1 MTTLATGWQLPEG
14 ARKAALYCL
23 IACWIGFGLLG
34 RDPWKPDE
42 AYTFG
47 LVLNILQ
54 AGDFVIPTLASE
66 PFVEKPP
73 LFFLSAAL
81 SAKLFGAWLPLHD
94 AARLA
99 SAFYVALTLIFVAL
113 TARKLY
119 GSGRGVVAA
128 LVLMGCLGFIYPAH
142 LLITD
147 NSLVAGIAIA
157 LYGFAAALDRP
168 VLGGFLIG
176 SGAGV
181 AFLSKGLIGPG
192 FIGMTAAL
200 LPLLPAWRTRSYA
213 KTLATATLAAAPWV
227 VIWPALLY
235 QASPTLFHEWLHVNN
250 LGRFSG
256 AVRLGGE
263 RDHLMYLKIL
273 PWFAL
278 PAWPLAGWSL
288 FNTWRRGVRGLQMPA
303 IALPLLAFLVMFG
316 VLSAARCSRNLYAL
330 PMLLPLSLLAVSCI
344 EPPPAWLRN
353 ALSRIALWTSG
364 SVAVV
369 LWVAWAALLVH
380 WPADLSE
387 MLESWRP
394 GFTPGAQP
402 LLTIAA
408 ALATA
413 GWLAAMRERSHF
425 QLGVPVAWA
434 AGVALSW
441 GLMMTLWL
449 PYLDAGNSYRSLVAD
464 LQGHLPR
471 VRSCL
476 VNRDL
481 GESQRAMLHYFAG
494 IVTHREGTSAAK
506 ACSLL
511 VVQVR
516 GNDRPPQH
524 GEEWNVVWNGSRPG
538 DAKER
543 YWLLRRTTEEF
554 DKPVRVKLNQR
565 RHSSSN

>member
-1 MTTLATGWQLPEG
+1 MTAVATGWRLPRG
-14 ARKAALYCL
+14 ARKAALCCL
-23 IACWIGFGLLG
+23 IAAWIGFGLIG
-34 RDPWKPDE
+34 RDPWKSDE

-47 LVLNILQ
+47 LVLHILQ
-54 AGDFVIPTLASE
+54 GGDLVIPTLASE

-81 SAKLFGAWLPLHD
+81 FAKLFGTWLPLHD

-99 SAFYVALTLIFVAL
+99 SAFYVALTLTFVAL

-119 GSGRGVVAA
+119 GAGRGLPAA
-128 LVLMGCLGFIYPAH
+128 LILIGCLGFIYPAH

-147 NSLVAGIAIA
+147 NALVTGIAIA

-200 LPLLPAWRTRSYA
+200 LLLLPAWRTRSYA
-213 KTLATATLAAAPWV
+213 KTLAIAALAAAPWV

-235 QASPTLFHEWLHVNN
+235 QASPALFHEWLHVNN

-256 AVRLGGE
+256 AVKRGGE
-263 RDHLMYLKIL
+263 HDHLMYLKIL

-278 PAWPLAGWSL
+278 PAWPLAGWSI
-288 FNTWRRGVRGLQMPA
+288 FNSWRRGVHGLQMPS
-303 IALPLLAFLVMFG
+303 IALPLVTFLVMFG
-316 VLSAARCSRNLYAL
+316 VLSAASCSRNLYAL
-330 PMLLPLSLLAVSCI
+330 PMLLPLSLLAVSGI
-344 EPPPAWLRN
+344 ESPPVWLRN
-353 ALSRIALWTSG
+353 ALSRIALWASG
-364 SVAVV
+364 TVAVV
-369 LWVAWAALLVH
+369 LWAAWAALLIR
-380 WPADLSE
+380 WPADVSE

-394 GFTPGAQP
+394 GFAPGTQP

-413 GWLAAMRERSHF
+413 GWLAAMRERSHV
-425 QLGVPVAWA
+425 QMGVPLTWA
-434 AGVALSW
+434 AGAALSW
-441 GLMMTLWL
+441 GLLMTLWL
-449 PYLDAGNSYRSLVAD
+449 PYLDAGNSYRSLIAD
-464 LQGHLPR
+464 LQRHLPR

-476 VNRDL
+476 VNRGL

-494 IVTHREGTSAAK
+494 ITTHREGTPAAK
-506 ACSLL
+506 SCSLL

-516 GNDRPPQH
+516 GDDRPPEH
-524 GEEWNVVWNGSRPG
+524 GEEWNVVWTGSRPG

-543 YWLLRRTTEEF
+543 YWLLRRTLEKL
-554 DKPVRVKLNQR
+554 DRPVRVKVLER
-565 RHSSSN
+565 RQ